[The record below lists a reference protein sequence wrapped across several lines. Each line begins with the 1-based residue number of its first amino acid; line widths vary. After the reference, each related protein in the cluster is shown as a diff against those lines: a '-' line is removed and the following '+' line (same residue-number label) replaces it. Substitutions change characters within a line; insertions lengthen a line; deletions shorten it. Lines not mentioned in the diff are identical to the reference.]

1 MPQAGHLLKGQ
12 KGWYC
17 EDEQEM
23 RKQQKYSWLHIEHLA
38 IFEFE
43 LIDVLM
49 CALQLSNALHHKKI
63 EFLIHMQ

>member
-1 MPQAGHLLKGQ
+1 MLFLLKVYLHCFISTKNYFFMPQAGHLLKGQ

-23 RKQQKYSWLHIEHLA
+23 RKQQKYSWLNIEHLA

-49 CALQLSNALHHKKI
+49 
-63 EFLIHMQ
+63 

>member
-12 KGWYC
+12 KGC

-38 IFEFE
+38 RFQIE

-49 CALQLSNALHHKKI
+49 
-63 EFLIHMQ
+63 

>member
-38 IFEFE
+38 LFEFE
-43 LIDVLM
+43 LIDVFM
-49 CALQLSNALHHKKI
+49 
-63 EFLIHMQ
+63 